1 MPDGG
6 SSMSSRWRIV
16 AGCAVAAVVAAG
28 LVVGLTRDGDAS
40 PKIVSGG
47 PTLTGT
53 VPAPVVAGPD
63 LVTGK
68 RFTLA
73 DYRGKPVFINV
84 WASWCGPCR
93 DEAPDLKRFTED
105 RSDVVMIGV
114 NLNDVRRTARAFSA
128 EVGWTHP
135 SIFDPGGTT
144 GFDALKVTTLPAT
157 FYIDA
162 QGRLRGRTVGPVT
175 YADLISAADRI

>member
-1 MPDGG
+1 MT
-6 SSMSSRWRIV
+6 SRWKIV
-16 AGCAVAAVVAAG
+16 TGCVVAAVVVAG

-47 PTLTGT
+47 PALTGT
-53 VPAPVVAGPD
+53 AQAPNFAGPD

-68 RFTLA
+68 RVTLA
-73 DYRGKPVFINV
+73 GYRGKPVFINV

-93 DEAPDLKRFTED
+93 EEAPDLKRFTED

-114 NLNDVRRTARAFSA
+114 NLNDVRRAARAFSA
-128 EVGWTHP
+128 EVGWTYP
-135 SIFDPGGTT
+135 SIFDPVGAV
-144 GFDALKVTTLPAT
+144 GFDALKVTTQPT
-157 FYIDA
+157 TIYVDA

>member
-1 MPDGG
+1 
-6 SSMSSRWRIV
+6 MSSRWRIV
-16 AGCAVAAVVAAG
+16 AGCAVAGVVAAG
-28 LVVGLTRDGDAS
+28 LVVGLTREGGAS

-47 PTLTGT
+47 PDLSGT
-53 VPAPVVAGPD
+53 TPAPVVAGPD

-68 RFTLA
+68 RFALA

-93 DEAPDLKRFTED
+93 EEAPEIRRFTQA

-114 NLNDVRRTARAFSA
+114 NLNDRRRAAQAFSA
-128 EVGWTHP
+128 KAGWTHP
-135 SIFDPGGTT
+135 SIFDPGGIVGT
-144 GFDALKVTTLPAT
+144 DALRVTNLPAT
-157 FYIDA
+157 FYVDA

-175 YADLISAADRI
+175 YADLVSAADRI